1 MYVVRP
7 PGTFF
12 FLFGLCHTVAIY
24 RRYFRALYSQQSPGY
39 HSKGAYTHY
48 VCRGWRIWGKKKHGL
63 REFCTIREEETKCRD
78 VMCAC
83 YI

>member
-1 MYVVRP
+1 MGSFEGHAL

-39 HSKGAYTHY
+39 HSKGA
-48 VCRGWRIWGKKKHGL
+48 
-63 REFCTIREEETKCRD
+63 
-78 VMCAC
+78 
-83 YI
+83 

>member
-1 MYVVRP
+1 MGSFEGHAL

-39 HSKGAYTHY
+39 HSKVMYIHDVRGGAEK
-48 VCRGWRIWGKKKHGL
+48 G
-63 REFCTIREEETKCRD
+63 
-78 VMCAC
+78 
-83 YI
+83 